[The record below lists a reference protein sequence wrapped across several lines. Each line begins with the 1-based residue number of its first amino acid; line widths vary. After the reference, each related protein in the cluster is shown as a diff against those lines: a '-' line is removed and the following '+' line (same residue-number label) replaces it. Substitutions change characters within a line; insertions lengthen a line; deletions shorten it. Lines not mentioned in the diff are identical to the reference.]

1 MLSQGCLTF
10 PTMSRERNWPVHL
23 LTFPLRFS
31 MRSMSHMRFPGI
43 SIGKES
49 TCDARDLGLIPGLG
63 KSPGEGHGNPLQYSC
78 LENPQGQR
86 NLVGC
91 SPWDHKELVTT
102 ERVRTVSV
110 KRCLRRTVQKR
121 SLCPRW
127 SQWCDHSPGARHPG
141 MWSQVGLRIT
151 TNKASGGHGIPV
163 ELFQILKDDAVKVLH
178 SICQQIWKTQQWQ

>member
-1 MLSQGCLTF
+1 MDIL
-10 PTMSRERNWPVHL
+10 SRERNWPVHL

-91 SPWDHKELVTT
+91 SPWDRKVSDTT
-102 ERVRTVSV
+102 EQLSTHTHTLCLIVGATFRKEHSSLLFALKVYHSEGSQWIWPYTANQTLSRWRTVS
-110 KRCLRRTVQKR
+110 L
-121 SLCPRW
+121 
-127 SQWCDHSPGARHPG
+127 
-141 MWSQVGLRIT
+141 
-151 TNKASGGHGIPV
+151 
-163 ELFQILKDDAVKVLH
+163 LFDFSSDFWGQI
-178 SICQQIWKTQQWQ
+178 S

>member
-1 MLSQGCLTF
+1 MDIL
-10 PTMSRERNWPVHL
+10 SRERNWPVHL

-49 TCDARDLGLIPGLG
+49 TCHARDLGLIPGLG

-91 SPWDHKELVTT
+91 SPWDRKESDTT
-102 ERVRTVSV
+102 EQLSTHTHTL
-110 KRCLRRTVQKR
+110 CLIVGATFRKEHS
-121 SLCPRW
+121 SLLFALKVYHSEG
-127 SQWCDHSPGARHPG
+127 SQWIWPYTANQTLSR
-141 MWSQVGLRIT
+141 WRKVSL
-151 TNKASGGHGIPV
+151 
-163 ELFQILKDDAVKVLH
+163 LFDFSSDFWGQI
-178 SICQQIWKTQQWQ
+178 S